1 MTAIGDRIRLIEMP
15 EVPDPL
21 PEGMEGTVVMVIEWD
36 GAEQIAVA
44 WDDGQQR
51 GLTAPPDTFVV
62 IRS

>member
-15 EVPDPL
+15 DDPDPL
-21 PEGMEGTVVMVIEWD
+21 PEGAEGTVVMVIELN
-36 GAEQIAVA
+36 GAEQIAVE

-51 GLTAPPDTFVV
+51 GLTTPSDTFVV

>member
-1 MTAIGDRIRLIEMP
+1 MP
-15 EVPDPL
+15 DDPDPL
-21 PEGMEGTVVMVIEWD
+21 PEGLEGTVVMVIEWN